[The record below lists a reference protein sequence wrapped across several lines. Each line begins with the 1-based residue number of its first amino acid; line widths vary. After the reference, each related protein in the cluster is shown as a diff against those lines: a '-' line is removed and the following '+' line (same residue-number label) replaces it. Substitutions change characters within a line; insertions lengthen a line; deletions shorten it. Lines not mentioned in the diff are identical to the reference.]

1 MRNQYQERST
11 VIRIIFLTVG
21 IIFIVRLAFM
31 QVFDSEY
38 RRQADRQA
46 LRPITQ
52 FPARGLIYD
61 RNGELLVYNEAVYD
75 LMVIPRMTKGLDTNM
90 FCRVMGITR
99 DEFDARMRKACK
111 YSTYSASPF
120 MKQVSKEE
128 YGSWENSLYKFRGF
142 YVQQRTLRVYDKPIA
157 AHVLGYVGEVDQSEI
172 DADKFYK
179 QGDYIGKSGLEKSY
193 EEVLRG
199 IKGKRIMQVDVHN
212 REIGSYMNG
221 AYDTMAVEGGNL
233 YTTLDASLQEYAE
246 GLMANKRGCIV
257 AIEPSTGEV
266 LAMVSAPGYDPNLL
280 VGRVRGENYQMLL
293 QDISRPLLNRAL
305 IEHYPPGSIFK
316 VAQAVTALQLGV
328 ITPNSGFVCD
338 KSLVGCHNHPSA
350 RSVQEAI
357 KMSCNPYFYQVY
369 RRVIQQGKYKSIY
382 KDSPYGLTVWRDYML
397 RFGFG
402 QKMGIDLP
410 ASGITPGFI
419 PDTAFYNKRY
429 GRERWAFST
438 IYSNSIGQG
447 EVTVVPIQM
456 ANLACIVANRGYYI
470 TPHLVRYY
478 GPDSVRNEEFYT
490 KHETGIN
497 KAYFDIAA
505 NGMYDVVHVAG
516 GTARRAN
523 IPDIDICGKTGTAQN
538 IGEDHS
544 VFICFAPKEKPKI
557 AVAVYVENA
566 RGGGGYWAAPI
577 ASLVIEKYIRGEVTR
592 KDVEKM
598 YREAAPCQ
606 KDGNKD
612 RLGNTSALCRHPRF
626 WMDEHLCRLLRRG
639 AHGYS

>member
-1 MRNQYQERST
+1 MSNQYQERSA
-11 VIRIIFLTVG
+11 VVRIIFLTVG
-21 IIFIVRLAFM
+21 VIFIVRLAFL
-31 QVFDSEY
+31 QIFDGEY

-46 LRPITQ
+46 LRHNTQ
-52 FPARGLIYD
+52 YPARGLIYD

-75 LMVIPRMTKGLDTNM
+75 LMVIPKMVKGLDTNM
-90 FCRVMGITR
+90 FCRVVGMSR
-99 DEFDARMRKACK
+99 DEFEARMRKASR
-111 YSTYSASPF
+111 YSTYSASVF
-120 MKQVSKEE
+120 MKQISKEE
-128 YGSWENSLYKFRGF
+128 YGSWQSHLYKFHGF
-142 YVQQRTLRVYDKPIA
+142 FVQQRTLRVYDKPIA
-157 AHVLGYVGEVDQSEI
+157 AHVLGYVGEVDDAEI
-172 DADKFYK
+172 EADAYYK

-199 IKGKRIMQVDVHN
+199 IKGDRIMHVDVHN
-212 REIGSYMNG
+212 REIGPYMNG

-233 YTTLDASLQEYAE
+233 YTTLDATLQEYAE

-266 LAMVSAPGYDPNLL
+266 LALVSAPCYDPNLL
-280 VGRVRGENYQMLL
+280 VGRVRGENYMKLL
-293 QDISRPLLNRAL
+293 NDISKPLFNRAL
-305 IEHYPPGSIFK
+305 QAQYPPGSIFK
-316 VAQAVTALQLGV
+316 VAQAMTALNLGV
-328 ITPNSGFVCD
+328 IGPGQGFPCD

-357 KMSCNPYFYQVY
+357 KMSCNPYFYYTY
-369 RRVIQQGKYKSIY
+369 RRIIQQGKYKSIY
-382 KDSPYGLTVWRDYML
+382 KDSPYGLTVWDDYMH

-402 QKMGIDLP
+402 QRLGIDLP
-410 ASGITPGFI
+410 NVRSGRI

-429 GRERWAFST
+429 GEGRWAFST

-447 EVTVVPIQM
+447 EVEVVPIQM

-478 GPDSVRNEEFYT
+478 GPDSTRNAEFYER
-490 KHETGIN
+490 HETGIN
-497 KAYFDIAA
+497 PAYFEIAA
-505 NGMYDVVHVAG
+505 NGMYDVVHGAG

-523 IPDIDICGKTGTAQN
+523 IPDIDVCGKTGTAQN
-538 IGEDHS
+538 IGDDHS
-544 VFICFAPKEKPKI
+544 VFISFAPKNNPQI

-592 KDVEKM
+592 KDMERM

-606 KDGNKD
+606 K
-612 RLGNTSALCRHPRF
+612 LPLPRTIKKKKK
-626 WMDEHLCRLLRRG
+626 
-639 AHGYS
+639 

>member
-1 MRNQYQERST
+1 MSNQYQERSA
-11 VIRIIFLTVG
+11 VVRIIFITVG

-38 RRQADRQA
+38 RRLADQQA

-52 FPARGLIYD
+52 YPARGLIYD

-99 DEFDARMRKACK
+99 DEFDARMNKARK
-111 YSTYSASPF
+111 YSTYSPSAF

-128 YGSWENSLYKFRGF
+128 YGSWQNHLYKFHGF

-157 AHVLGYVGEVDQSEI
+157 AHVLGYVGEVDKDDI
-172 DADKFYK
+172 KNDKYYK
-179 QGDYIGKSGLEKSY
+179 QGDYIGKSGLERSY

-199 IKGKRIMQVDVHN
+199 VKGKRIMQVDVYN
-212 REIGSYMNG
+212 RQIGSYMNG
-221 AYDTMAVEGGNL
+221 AHDTIAIEGGNL
-233 YTTLDASLQEYAE
+233 YTTIDAELQEYAE

-280 VGRVRGENYQMLL
+280 VGRVRGENYLKLDSDVNKPM
-293 QDISRPLLNRAL
+293 LNRAL
-305 IEHYPPGSIFK
+305 IGQYPPGSIFK
-316 VAQAVTALQLGV
+316 VAQAMVALDLGV
-328 ITPNSGFVCD
+328 ITPQTGFVCD

-369 RRVIQQGKYKSIY
+369 RRVIQQGKYKNIY
-382 KDSPYGLTVWRDYML
+382 KDAQYGLTVWDDYMH

-402 QKMGIDLP
+402 QKLPIDLP
-410 ASGITPGFI
+410 RGGMSSGNI
-419 PDTAFYNKRY
+419 PDTAFYNDKRWY
-429 GRERWAFST
+429 GRDKWAFST

-478 GPDSVRNEEFYT
+478 GPDSTRNEEFYT
-490 KHETGIN
+490 RHETGI
-497 KAYFDIAA
+497 KPAYFEIAA
-505 NGMYDVVHVAG
+505 NGMYDVVHAAG

-538 IGEDHS
+538 IGDDHS
-544 VFICFAPKEKPKI
+544 VFISFAPKNKPKI

-592 KDVEKM
+592 KDVERM
-598 YREAAPCQ
+598 YREATPCQ
-606 KDGNKD
+606 K
-612 RLGNTSALCRHPRF
+612 LPLPRTIKKK
-626 WMDEHLCRLLRRG
+626 RK
-639 AHGYS
+639 

>member
-221 AYDTMAVEGGNL
+221 AYDTMAIEGGNL

-606 KDGNKD
+606 KLPLTRVAKKKKK
-612 RLGNTSALCRHPRF
+612 
-626 WMDEHLCRLLRRG
+626 
-639 AHGYS
+639 